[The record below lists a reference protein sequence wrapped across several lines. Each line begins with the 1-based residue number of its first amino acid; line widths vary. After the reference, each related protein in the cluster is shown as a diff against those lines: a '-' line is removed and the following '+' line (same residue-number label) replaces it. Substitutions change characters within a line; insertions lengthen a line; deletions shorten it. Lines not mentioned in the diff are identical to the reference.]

1 MTTKNILLEL
11 VDAAIKLLNWM
22 LQGDNWSLYD
32 AHQQNPK
39 KFHTD
44 MY

>member
-1 MTTKNILLEL
+1 MTTKYILLEL

-22 LQGDNWSLYD
+22 LQRDIWSLYD
-32 AHQQNPK
+32 AHQQNTK
-39 KFHTD
+39 DFHTD